1 MAQFHSSGYTRR
13 EEFGNPVYNA
23 KPYSDTTN
31 EWCQTNCSKSP
42 PYCPTTK
49 CTLAYDSDSVSR
61 NLAGLEQCQAQQA
74 NRGSC
79 RNSLLSS
86 PGQIRGGTAMT
97 GPHVTPLFAAPMD
110 PGMMRF
116 GESSILQGAP
126 TSGNAPYHQ
135 AVIQETILEKVPCDC
150 AAEGEEYCWPRGGGP
165 GGGGGPGAITPRPT
179 NCSSCD
185 GISCPPRG
193 KNNITFYSKDGF
205 KGDVRSY
212 AIGNPRK
219 QAFSAFGT
227 DLCHDTY
234 TPWSEDLETPNK
246 IGFTPHSAYIGGD
259 YALKMYG
266 KGGSSDHKCG
276 SSVTLCD
283 CKRECNFY
291 PAMASFEKNITLQ
304 DTTGGLYLD
313 VCSEEAAMPTPQ
325 VTQVPIDSNI
335 LQIMKAYPDTVPA
348 SFNLPSGKNA
358 VCKDGMGNA
367 QCGDGFYTWENF
379 LKAVHIYN
387 SQTTL
392 SKFMSEV
399 DLEKKARTLCSFF
412 AVASA
417 TTFEY
422 TACKV
427 RVASK
432 GTVVGCQPEMKP
444 CSQSSVTYKSFRQT
458 QDQMEKYQCMSGK
471 HVERCTDAWGGNLP
485 GPYCYFSRGAIP
497 LEDVRNYSDLE
508 VYFDNMNVKYNGKPI
523 RICNDPDI
531 ICRDP
536 VLCWLV
542 AIGVWKMH
550 MDGHPDLPKQ
560 EWMEIKDLTILAEDH
575 VASENDPTKP
585 RIQGQGLCEVWNAA
599 NFQAKATPSDITT
612 YCTAE
617 RNGQYVKT
625 CTGLWECNEGTARW
639 VADRPGVGS
648 GTSPFASDV
657 AAAAGN
663 TQSVLGQC
671 YAYGVNYKGE
681 GCNGNKHQGD
691 FNVNIQYPTHEQTT
705 PSSHAETTPPPIT
718 GMKLCETWN
727 KSTWPK
733 NMNVYCEAEENDGKY
748 ARNCNGLYE
757 CKNKKLSIIAP
768 RPAVGDQSKWM
779 KNGKPA
785 ATLPY
790 STDLAA
796 SLSEK
801 DSVVGQC
808 YQYGL
813 DYKNVDVPYS
823 CWSGTDTGNFHVNIP
838 GSITPPHAH
847 TTSRT
852 DHLTSYSWR

>member
-1 MAQFHSSGYTRR
+1 MY
-13 EEFGNPVYNA
+13 VV
-23 KPYSDTTN
+23 
-31 EWCQTNCSKSP
+31 
-42 PYCPTTK
+42 
-49 CTLAYDSDSVSR
+49 L
-61 NLAGLEQCQAQQA
+61 
-74 NRGSC
+74 
-79 RNSLLSS
+79 
-86 PGQIRGGTAMT
+86 
-97 GPHVTPLFAAPMD
+97 PL
-110 PGMMRF
+110 
-116 GESSILQGAP
+116 
-126 TSGNAPYHQ
+126 
-135 AVIQETILEKVPCDC
+135 
-150 AAEGEEYCWPRGGGP
+150 
-165 GGGGGPGAITPRPT
+165 
-179 NCSSCD
+179 
-185 GISCPPRG
+185 GIP
-193 KNNITFYSKDGF
+193 K
-205 KGDVRSY
+205 
-212 AIGNPRK
+212 K

-227 DLCHDTY
+227 ELCHDTY

-266 KGGSSDHKCG
+266 TGGSSDHKCG

-291 PAMASFEKNITLQ
+291 PAMAGFEKNITLQ

-348 SFNLPSGKNA
+348 SFNLPSGKDA
-358 VCKDGMGNA
+358 VCKDGLGNA

-379 LKAVHIYN
+379 LKAVYLFN

-508 VYFDNMNVKYNGKPI
+508 VYFDNLNVKYQGKPI
-523 RICNDPDI
+523 RICHDPDI

-575 VASENDPTKP
+575 VTSEKDSTKP
-585 RIQGQGLCEVWNAA
+585 LVQGQGLCQVWNAA
-599 NFQAKATPSDITT
+599 NFQATATPSDIKT
-612 YCTAE
+612 YCTPE
-617 RNGQYVKT
+617 RNDQYVKT
-625 CTGLWECNEGTARW
+625 CTGLWECNEGKPRW
-639 VADRPGVGS
+639 VANRPGVGS
-648 GTSPFASDV
+648 GSSPFASDV
-657 AAAAGN
+657 AAAAGD

-671 YAYGVNYKGE
+671 YAYGVTYKGADQTKCNDCINDKSMYWCNIDQKCHPHGDTTPTNPCRPHAPDSLNCVTSPDNNVGCDSTTCSSG
-681 GCNGNKHQGD
+681 GCNGKVGQGD
-691 FNVNIQYPTHEQTT
+691 FNVN
-705 PSSHAETTPPPIT
+705 
-718 GMKLCETWN
+718 M
-727 KSTWPK
+727 
-733 NMNVYCEAEENDGKY
+733 
-748 ARNCNGLYE
+748 
-757 CKNKKLSIIAP
+757 
-768 RPAVGDQSKWM
+768 
-779 KNGKPA
+779 
-785 ATLPY
+785 PY
-790 STDLAA
+790 STNAPHLPSTSQECSTCISDPSKYWCLYDKKCYPHGDSTSDNKCTEGAWPPDEVDNSKYCITQNKRSCNFDDCSTPLRKECPYITKTKAA
-796 SLSEK
+796 GGNWSAEGCKSAGCIF
-801 DSVVGQC
+801 DADGTPGYGPQC
-808 YQYGL
+808 YTRPECPYVTKMKATGGNWTDQGCIDAGCIL
-813 DYKNVDVPYS
+813 DRNIGSKDVAQCYS
-823 CWSGTDTGNFHVNIP
+823 EINKDTVPNPKPSSSQECSKCISDPLKYWCNIDQKCYPHGDQNSPCAHAPTNTCVAANGVGCDSTSCGNSKP
-838 GSITPPHAH
+838 T
-847 TTSRT
+847 
-852 DHLTSYSWR
+852 